1 MIVDDDADQQ
11 LVKRIGVLRRRWAW
25 ILEGGG
31 ACATAALV
39 VSLFLPKV
47 YRATTYIL
55 VSASKI
61 GTESRDTAWQQI
73 AMLPTF
79 VPFVDNDDLI
89 KQSLSKFHLD
99 QPPYSLTVD
108 RFRRRN
114 YLDVQIPKSARLL
127 EVDVEF
133 PDAKLAAAL
142 ANDLAERAVEFNDK
156 MNAADTQATQTFL
169 EKQLAEATERLAEVT
184 TRRLKI
190 QEQAGIENREKDL
203 SILLGEKD
211 KLSTRLGQLPLELA
225 QDESKSK
232 LLQQTLVGEP
242 RIFQL
247 KKSVTADRY
256 LEKAAEK
263 LDPNSTS
270 LSMTEESLNTTREE
284 IQKNLVLA
292 LASSAAER
300 AGIQTATEQ
309 LARVNPQISQL
320 LAQLALLRSEIDK
333 ADRDYALAGEAVKNA
348 TRLLQDVSVTVNSK
362 SQDMKQI
369 APALIPERPVR
380 PMAMLNTLLGFL
392 LGVFLFT
399 GLALA
404 IENYREMRR
413 PKSFAVDRLERLGV
427 RGD

>member
-1 MIVDDDADQQ
+1 
-11 LVKRIGVLRRRWAW
+11 
-25 ILEGGG
+25 
-31 ACATAALV
+31 
-39 VSLFLPKV
+39 
-47 YRATTYIL
+47 
-55 VSASKI
+55 
-61 GTESRDTAWQQI
+61 
-73 AMLPTF
+73 
-79 VPFVDNDDLI
+79 
-89 KQSLSKFHLD
+89 
-99 QPPYSLTVD
+99 
-108 RFRRRN
+108 
-114 YLDVQIPKSARLL
+114 
-127 EVDVEF
+127 
-133 PDAKLAAAL
+133 
-142 ANDLAERAVEFNDK
+142 
-156 MNAADTQATQTFL
+156 
-169 EKQLAEATERLAEVT
+169 LAEATERLAEVT

-225 QDESKSK
+225 QDEGKSK
-232 LLQQTLVGEP
+232 LLHRTLVGEP